1 MSEDIK
7 QIVMDAKYA
16 RIIEALSEMYNMT
29 LEKATDI
36 FYNSETAEL
45 IEDKVADLHC
55 RSEKYLASI
64 IWDEYNDV
72 RDL

>member
-1 MSEDIK
+1 MINLKLDVGQLLKIYQKWKIMSEDIK

-36 FYNSETAEL
+36 FYNS
-45 IEDKVADLHC
+45 
-55 RSEKYLASI
+55 
-64 IWDEYNDV
+64 
-72 RDL
+72 